1 MTSQDNKNMDAI
13 LSRLQLLEENNTK
26 LTESASKA
34 EQENATLHSALE
46 REKISNET
54 FKEEKRKEMLGL
66 WTGLEQWLS
75 TLPINDAAQMQKM
88 KDGLY
93 GLAQKGEKHPIYEMM
108 CHASEQHITNV
119 NELERIRKEHEELKA
134 TMKGGGGQFGNE
146 ESRMKNLKRNNEQM
160 MSTDSGGGDMWSDF
174 TRILT
179 EENKLF

>member
-1 MTSQDNKNMDAI
+1 M
-13 LSRLQLLEENNTK
+13 
-26 LTESASKA
+26 
-34 EQENATLHSALE
+34 
-46 REKISNET
+46 
-54 FKEEKRKEMLGL
+54 
-66 WTGLEQWLS
+66 
-75 TLPINDAAQMQKM
+75 
-88 KDGLY
+88 
-93 GLAQKGEKHPIYEMM
+93 
-108 CHASEQHITNV
+108 